1 MTNRALTDIFRGL
14 RDLGLTKGQV
24 ASLLPAWWT
33 PEIAATEAGLWET
46 AVLLGRRLSIDSPAL
61 VAGEVRPIAGIEAT
75 RYKHTVRVT
84 PLQLRAATL
93 MATSLARAVVES
105 MLPSTG
111 GALPQAASSI
121 RDSILAMTGAI
132 ISFDTLVDYCWS
144 HGIPVIPLP
153 NVPHGVKKMDASA
166 IRVDGRPA
174 IVISI
179 RNNSKAWLSFLV
191 AHELGHL
198 CLGHVSPNASIVE
211 GSISDSADFDV
222 GGETD
227 QQELQANAFAHELMG
242 GHEIDQ
248 IIERWARDLPAVSL
262 ATSAMA
268 DARPLRTAPGHLI
281 LRHAFLTRQWPEA
294 RSALNFLSD
303 DLDAQSTLVERLS
316 REIDTAQLADD
327 LQDYVERLTGVTPR
341 P

>member
-1 MTNRALTDIFRGL
+1 MTNRALTDILRGL
-14 RDLGLTKGQV
+14 RDIGLTKGQV
-24 ASLLPAWWT
+24 ASLLPTWWT
-33 PEIAATEAGLWET
+33 PEMAATEAGLWET

-61 VAGEVRPIAGIEAT
+61 VAGEVRPIADIEAT

-105 MLPSTG
+105 MPPTREE
-111 GALPQAASSI
+111 LPQAVSSI
-121 RDSILAMTGAI
+121 RDSILARPDAV

-144 HGIPVIPLP
+144 HGVPVIPLP
-153 NVPHGVKKMDASA
+153 NVPRGVKKMDAAA
-166 IRVDGRPA
+166 IRVDGRPS
-174 IVISI
+174 IVIAI

-248 IIERWARDLPAVSL
+248 IIERWARGLPAVSL
-262 ATSAMA
+262 ATSALA
-268 DARPLRTAPGHLI
+268 DARALRTAPGHLI

-316 REIDTAQLADD
+316 REIDTAHLADD
-327 LQDYVERLTGVTPR
+327 LQDYVEQLTGVTPR